1 MYKELFTYSYV
12 ICKHRINVTKGLC
25 SDVSLPG
32 IEQPSS
38 FIYLLKQQQQKKK
51 QTNSFV
57 KYVTEEAMKLRYS
70 RSSNQEL

>member
-38 FIYLLKQQQQKKK
+38 FIYLLKQQQQ
-51 QTNSFV
+51 QTNKFFCEICHRRGYEV
-57 KYVTEEAMKLRYS
+57 KV
-70 RSSNQEL
+70 Q